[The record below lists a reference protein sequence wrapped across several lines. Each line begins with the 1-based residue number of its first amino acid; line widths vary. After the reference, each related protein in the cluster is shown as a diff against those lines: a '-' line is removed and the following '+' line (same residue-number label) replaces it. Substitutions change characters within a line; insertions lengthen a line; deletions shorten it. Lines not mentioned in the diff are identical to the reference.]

1 MTAQLADKLRPFGI
15 DYVDAMDRFG
25 DNAELYERLALKYLD
40 DGHLVA
46 LQAAMEAKDYS
57 EGYSQAHA
65 LKGVAGNLSF
75 KDPLRVRGARLRR
88 AVRRRVRGR
97 RQAPP
102 RSGTRPRARH
112 RRFGRLA
119 RRARCRR
126 GAISLQTKAPGRLK
140 SPGLFRL
147 GARSYSS
154 TRSNIS
160 RGAPQMGHM

>member
-1 MTAQLADKLRPFGI
+1 MTCDYTVEQSYQRDCRPKKRREGRGRRNLHGKGAITTAQIADKLRPFGI

-75 KDPLRVRGARLRR
+75 KDLYECAALVSDALYAGEYEAAAKHLPEVESAHKLVIEGLEDWRD
-88 AVRRRVRGR
+88 
-97 RQAPP
+97 
-102 RSGTRPRARH
+102 GT
-112 RRFGRLA
+112 L
-119 RRARCRR
+119 
-126 GAISLQTKAPGRLK
+126 
-140 SPGLFRL
+140 
-147 GARSYSS
+147 
-154 TRSNIS
+154 
-160 RGAPQMGHM
+160 

>member
-1 MTAQLADKLRPFGI
+1 MTAQIADKLRPFGI

-75 KDPLRVRGARLRR
+75 KDLYECAALVSDALYAGEYERPPSTSPKWKAPTSWLSRVWKIGA
-88 AVRRRVRGR
+88 
-97 RQAPP
+97 
-102 RSGTRPRARH
+102 T
-112 RRFGRLA
+112 
-119 RRARCRR
+119 ARCRR
-126 GAISLQTKAPGRLK
+126 PAQPPVS
-140 SPGLFRL
+140 
-147 GARSYSS
+147 
-154 TRSNIS
+154 
-160 RGAPQMGHM
+160 

>member
-1 MTAQLADKLRPFGI
+1 MTRSADSFVTWGYTEQQFYLTRLPSEEEERGPRAPEWHGKGSIMTAQLADKLRPFGI

-75 KDPLRVRGARLRR
+75 KDLYECAALVSDALYAGEYEAAAKHLPEVER
-88 AVRRRVRGR
+88 AHKLVIEGLEAWRD
-97 RQAPP
+97 
-102 RSGTRPRARH
+102 GT
-112 RRFGRLA
+112 L
-119 RRARCRR
+119 
-126 GAISLQTKAPGRLK
+126 
-140 SPGLFRL
+140 
-147 GARSYSS
+147 
-154 TRSNIS
+154 
-160 RGAPQMGHM
+160 

>member
-75 KDPLRVRGARLRR
+75 KDLYDCASPTRCTPASTT
-88 AVRRRVRGR
+88 
-97 RQAPP
+97 PP
-102 RSGTRPRARH
+102 RSISRKWSAPMRSLSKAWKTGAT
-112 RRFGRLA
+112 
-119 RRARCRR
+119 ARCRR
-126 GAISLQTKAPGRLK
+126 GTIPDKR
-140 SPGLFRL
+140 SPPAQIVGGLFRFET
-147 GARSYSS
+147 RNYSS

-160 RGAPQMGHM
+160 RGAPQIGHM

>member
-1 MTAQLADKLRPFGI
+1 MTAQIADKLRPFGI

-75 KDPLRVRGARLRR
+75 KELYAGEYEAAAKHLPEVESAHKLVIEGLEDWRD
-88 AVRRRVRGR
+88 
-97 RQAPP
+97 
-102 RSGTRPRARH
+102 GT
-112 RRFGRLA
+112 L
-119 RRARCRR
+119 
-126 GAISLQTKAPGRLK
+126 
-140 SPGLFRL
+140 
-147 GARSYSS
+147 
-154 TRSNIS
+154 
-160 RGAPQMGHM
+160 

>member
-1 MTAQLADKLRPFGI
+1 MTAQIADKLRPFGI

-75 KDPLRVRGARLRR
+75 KDLYECGARHNL
-88 AVRRRVRGR
+88 
-97 RQAPP
+97 
-102 RSGTRPRARH
+102 
-112 RRFGRLA
+112 L
-119 RRARCRR
+119 
-126 GAISLQTKAPGRLK
+126 
-140 SPGLFRL
+140 
-147 GARSYSS
+147 
-154 TRSNIS
+154 
-160 RGAPQMGHM
+160 

>member
-1 MTAQLADKLRPFGI
+1 MTAQIADKLRPFGI

-75 KDPLRVRGARLRR
+75 KDLYECAALVSDALYAGEYEAAAKHLPEVERAHKLVIEGLKIGA
-88 AVRRRVRGR
+88 
-97 RQAPP
+97 
-102 RSGTRPRARH
+102 T
-112 RRFGRLA
+112 
-119 RRARCRR
+119 ARCRR
-126 GAISLQTKAPGRLK
+126 RHTF
-140 SPGLFRL
+140 GLRK
-147 GARSYSS
+147 
-154 TRSNIS
+154 
-160 RGAPQMGHM
+160 PWQ